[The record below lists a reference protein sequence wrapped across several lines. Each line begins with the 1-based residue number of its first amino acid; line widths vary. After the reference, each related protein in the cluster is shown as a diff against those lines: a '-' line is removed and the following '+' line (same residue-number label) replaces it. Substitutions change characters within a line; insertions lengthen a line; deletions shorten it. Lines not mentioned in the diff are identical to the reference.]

1 MKKFFISAVL
11 VLAIAAVVLFFAS
24 NMVLGAILSGAIGA
38 PVKVGRVSVG
48 LSGAGIYG
56 LVIHNPKGFK
66 EKRLASVPEAS
77 VTYDLGAFFK
87 GKVHLKRIKI
97 AMDEVTI
104 ERNAEGKFNLMEI
117 KAMKKPE
124 RPASE
129 TPVPQQPSEPNK
141 PAQPVQLPPLQIDEV
156 VLDLNK
162 ARFANDG
169 SVKEFSLGIQ
179 GETFHNVTYVPTLV
193 REVVFFILKKVGMS
207 AFPANLDSLL
217 QGVSGEVGT
226 TVNKWLKKLSN
237 F

>member
-1 MKKFFISAVL
+1 MKKIITSIFL
-11 VLAIAAVVLFFAS
+11 VLAISAAAFYLAS
-24 NMVLGAILSGAIGA
+24 NVILATILTGAIGA
-38 PVKVGRVSVG
+38 PVQVGRVSVG

-66 EKRLASVPEAS
+66 EKRLASIPEAS

-97 AMDEVTI
+97 AMEEVTI
-104 ERNAEGKFNLMEI
+104 ERNGEGQFNLMEI

-124 RPASE
+124 RAPESKAPA
-129 TPVPQQPSEPNK
+129 PPSEPGK
-141 PAQPVQLPPLQIDEV
+141 PSKPVQLPPLQIDEV
-156 VLDLNK
+156 VLDLDK

-169 SVKEFSLGIQ
+169 LVKEFALGVKD
-179 GETFHNVTYVPTLV
+179 ETFHDVTYVPTLV

-207 AFPANLDSLL
+207 AFPSNLDALL
-217 QGVSGEVGT
+217 KGSGGQVGT
-226 TVNKWLKKLSN
+226 LVNKWLDKINK